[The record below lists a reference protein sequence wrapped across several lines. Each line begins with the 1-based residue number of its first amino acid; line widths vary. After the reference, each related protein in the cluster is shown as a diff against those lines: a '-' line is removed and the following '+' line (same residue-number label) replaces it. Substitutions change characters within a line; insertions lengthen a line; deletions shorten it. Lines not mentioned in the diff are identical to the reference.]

1 MAVAG
6 EQERSRVRRQRIL
19 DAALDVF
26 SRRGYRDAAVDDIA
40 VAAATSKGGVY
51 FHFPNKA
58 AIFQALV
65 RRTSGLLMARVEAA
79 LAEIDDPILKVDA
92 ALATVLRLF
101 AEHRT
106 LARLFLVEAL
116 GAGPEFS
123 AALMEVHEEFAR
135 LIARHLDE
143 AVRSGAIPPIDVEQ
157 AGVAWFGA
165 LNEVMVRWVLTGR
178 PERLEEVYPAL
189 RALLLRS
196 IGAPHGTQLAT
207 ASPSAPPGALPFAAE
222 ALKDRLRAARRLAG
236 ERGAPV
242 LVTLSHELEPHDPLD
257 LFAQADTLGYDR
269 VYWEHPAQGLGI
281 AGAGAAW
288 TAEGGDP
295 VEAGRAWNALL
306 RQAPPD
312 AAGDSASGPLLLGGF
327 AFDAACPPS
336 SLWQGFPAGRLVLP
350 RVMLRTRGERSTLT
364 VNAVVE
370 PSTDPDAEAARLLR
384 WVETVFP
391 LSRRPERWQGSELV
405 TDDLLA
411 PAAWQGIVAAGA
423 RACRDREGGLDKVVL
438 ARAMRARARAP
449 IDAAAVLSRLRAAY
463 PMAYVYAIGRGVQCL
478 AGASP
483 ERLVRLRDGQV
494 EVACLAG
501 SAPRGE
507 TAEEDAYL
515 GGALLASAKDRA
527 EHAFVVQGVCEA
539 LAGLCDEISYP
550 PAPRL
555 LRLPTIQHLYTP
567 VTARAVPGTAV
578 LDLVRRLHPTPAVGG
593 LPRAAALSYIREH
606 EGLDRGWY
614 AGPVG
619 WLDARGDGEFAVAL
633 RCALINGAEATLF
646 AGCGIVGE
654 SQPADEYAETCLKLR
669 AMRNALTG
677 GQK

>member
-1 MAVAG
+1 VTVAG
-6 EQERSRVRRQRIL
+6 EQERSKVRRQRIL

-26 SRRGYRDAAVDDIA
+26 TRRGYRDAAVDDIA
-40 VAAATSKGGVY
+40 VASSTSKGGVY

-79 LAEIDDPILKVDA
+79 LSEIDDPILKVDA

-116 GAGPEFS
+116 AAGPEFS
-123 AALMEVHEEFAR
+123 SALMEVHEEVAR

-143 AVRSGAIPPIDVEQ
+143 AVRAGAIAPIDVEQ

-196 IGAPHGTQLAT
+196 IGAPHGSQSTSG
-207 ASPSAPPGALPFAAE
+207 SPSAQIGALPMSAE
-222 ALKDRLRAARRLAG
+222 ALKDRLRSARRLAG
-236 ERGAPV
+236 ERGDPV
-242 LVTLSHELEPHDPLD
+242 LVTLSHELERHDPLD

-269 VYWEHPAQGLGI
+269 VYWEQPAERLSIGGV
-281 AGAGAAW
+281 GAAW
-288 TAEGGDP
+288 TAEGSDP
-295 VEAGRAWNALL
+295 VAAGWAWSALL
-306 RQAPPD
+306 RHALPD
-312 AAGDSASGPLLLGGF
+312 APRDSATGPLLLGGF
-327 AFDAACPPS
+327 AFDADWPPS

-350 RVMLRTRGERSTLT
+350 RVMLRTCGERSTLT

-370 PSTDPDAEAARLLR
+370 ASTDPEAEAARLLR

-391 LSRRPERWQGSELV
+391 LSRRPERWQGSDLI

-411 PAAWQGIVAAGA
+411 PDAWQEIVAAGA
-423 RACRDREGGLDKVVL
+423 SACRDQGSGLDKVVL

-483 ERLVRLRDGQV
+483 ERLVRLRGGVV

-527 EHAFVVQGVCEA
+527 EHAFVVQGVREA
-539 LAGLCDEISYP
+539 LADLCDEIAIP

-555 LRLPTIQHLYTP
+555 MRLPTIQHLYTP
-567 VTARAVPGTAV
+567 VTARAAPDTAV
-578 LDLVRRLHPTPAVGG
+578 LDVVRRLHPTPAVGG

-646 AGCGIVGE
+646 AGCGIVGD
-654 SQPADEYAETCLKLR
+654 SQPVDEFAETNLKLR
-669 AMRNALTG
+669 VMLNALTG
-677 GQK
+677 GPR